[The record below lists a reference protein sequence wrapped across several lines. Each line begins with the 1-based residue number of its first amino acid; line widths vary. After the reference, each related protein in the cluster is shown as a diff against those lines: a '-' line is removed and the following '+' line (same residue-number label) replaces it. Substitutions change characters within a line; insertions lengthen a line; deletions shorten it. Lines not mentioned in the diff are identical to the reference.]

1 MTPHELNLHI
11 QEYNRRLQQDS
22 EEGLILAYLTAYW
35 QRVKRMPD
43 LKGIL
48 NKIKKPEPMS
58 DEQLLA
64 QIKAINAQM
73 GGKTEVRDRN

>member
-48 NKIKKPEPMS
+48 NKIKKQEPMS

-73 GGKTEVRDRN
+73 GGKIEVRERN